1 MGLLRVSRLDLQGN
15 ALQTLPESFYAMHTL
30 ETVNLSYNSI
40 VDLDM
45 KISQMRKLKILLLQ
59 HNKIS
64 RLPHTMAEMHWLV
77 RVGLVG
83 NSVAETDS
91 VFEQLE
97 AICAKNGG
105 KIVA

>member
-1 MGLLRVSRLDLQGN
+1 
-15 ALQTLPESFYAMHTL
+15 MHTL
-30 ETVNLSYNSI
+30 ETVNLAYNSI

-64 RLPHTMAEMHWLV
+64 RLPHTMSEMHWLV

-83 NSVAETDS
+83 NNVSETDS

-97 AICAKNGG
+97 TICAKNGG